1 MTAPHTGRPTDGR
14 EWHGGLLD
22 LDAYLER
29 VGYTG
34 ERRPVREVLRA
45 LQRAHVTS
53 IPFENFDV
61 LLGNPIPLDVE
72 SVQDKL
78 VRRRRG
84 GYCFEHVVLF
94 AAVLERLGFRFTGL
108 LGRVTLGADKLLPA
122 THALLAVEA
131 EDDGRTWLC
140 DVGFG
145 SGPLEPIELADGV
158 EADFEGR
165 RFRVERRPG
174 ERGIDDW
181 WLHERRSDGWLDRH
195 TFTLAPHYTIDYV
208 VGSHYVSSHPRSPFV
223 RRPIAQRFAVDRQL
237 SLDAAAVTTLR
248 PDGSRTER
256 KLEADE
262 LGACLAEEFGITL
275 PPEDVARLAAR
286 FDTA

>member
-1 MTAPHTGRPTDGR
+1 MTSPHTGRPTTGR
-14 EWHGGLLD
+14 GWHGDLLD

-29 VGYTG
+29 IGYAG
-34 ERRPVREVLRA
+34 ERRPTREVLRA

-61 LLGNPIPLDVE
+61 ILGVPIPLDVE

-94 AAVLERLGFRFTGL
+94 AAALERLGFRFTGL
-108 LGRVTLGADKLLPA
+108 LGRVTLGADKMLPA

-195 TFTLAPHYTIDYV
+195 TFTLAPHHTIDYV
-208 VGSHYVSSHPRSPFV
+208 VGSHYVSTHPRSPFV
-223 RRPIAQRFAVDRQL
+223 RRPFAQRFTAERLLV
-237 SLDAAAVTTLR
+237 LDAAAVTTVR
-248 PDGSRTER
+248 TDGSRTER
-256 KLEADE
+256 KVDADE
-262 LGACLAEEFGITL
+262 FGACLAEEFGIIL
-275 PPEDVARLAAR
+275 PPEDVARLADRLDA
-286 FDTA
+286 A